1 LIWRQAAGTI
11 PGMAKKPTLSE
22 SLRAALKNSP
32 ETRYQISRATG
43 ISQAQLSRFL
53 HGKVGLTLANLD
65 LLCNHLGVQIV
76 GPDKKG
82 K

>member
-1 LIWRQAAGTI
+1 
-11 PGMAKKPTLSE
+11 MAKKPTLSE
-22 SLRAALKNSP
+22 SLRTALQNSP

-65 LLCNHLGVQIV
+65 VLCGYLGVQVV
-76 GPDKKG
+76 GPDTKKG